1 MKDLFLIICFFSIV
15 NAHAQFAPA
24 AGQSGSTAIY
34 VYSGEFI
41 DWAENVTVS
50 ASWQNALDTTL
61 GLVSVGIGSS
71 ASGPAMQNGVVSLGD
86 GGNAIATFPFP
97 IRDGV
102 GYDFAVF
109 ENSFLDNF
117 LELAFVEVSS
127 DGNNYFRFCSTSL
140 TQDTVQIDTF
150 GFVEPTQINNLAGK
164 YRMGYGTPFD
174 LSELSGIAGLDLNHI
189 THIKVIDV
197 LGSIDSIY
205 GNVDCAGNKINDPFP
220 TPFPSSGFDLDAIG
234 VIHDQNPNPH
244 PYTPIYEVDIDDF
257 HLSSLGKDLY
267 LNSSRDDFQIQIFSL
282 DGKLLLDDKISLGY
296 NSFEIQS
303 QGLFILKLF
312 NQNEIYTQRIFIY

>member
-1 MKDLFLIICFFSIV
+1 MKYLFLIISFLSLEK
-15 NAHAQFAPA
+15 AHAQFAPA

-41 DWAENVTVS
+41 DWAENVTVN
-50 ASWQNALDTTL
+50 ASWQNALDTTS
-61 GLVSVGIGSS
+61 GLVSVGTGSS

-86 GGNAIATFPFP
+86 GGTAIATFPFP
-97 IRDGV
+97 IRDGE

-127 DGNNYFRFCSTSL
+127 DGINYFRFCSTSL
-140 TQDTVQIDTF
+140 TQDTAQIDTF

-197 LGSIDSIY
+197 IGSIDSIY
-205 GNVDCAGNKINDPFP
+205 GNMDCAGNKINDPFP

-244 PYTPIYEVDIDDF
+244 PYTAIYEVEKDDF
-257 HLSSLGKDLY
+257 HVSTLGKDLF
-267 LNSSRDDFQIQIFSL
+267 LNSSRDNFQIQIFSL
-282 DGKLLLDDKISLGY
+282 DGELLLDEEISSGFH
-296 NSFEIQS
+296 SFEIQS
-303 QGLFILKLF
+303 HGLLILKLF